1 MGFTSEPIFCCST
14 FTGNVIRLMLNNRLK
29 LDDKIM
35 NWQRIIFCQ
44 AGIVFI
50 NSVRRLTNHEICA
63 ASIIY
68 GQVDHDLSN
77 RSFIIGPLLMKTF
90 CHNIVYVPTVQ
101 HLHLTLVPIDVLI
114 RAADQ
119 FLLLSWTIGRAGFS
133 SRSPLLRHAEGHRYF
148 EDVFAEIKRTLEFL
162 NECQLCCWLVI

>member
-1 MGFTSEPIFCCST
+1 
-14 FTGNVIRLMLNNRLK
+14 
-29 LDDKIM
+29 M

-50 NSVRRLTNHEICA
+50 NSVRRLTNPEICA

-119 FLLLSWTIGRAGFS
+119 FLLLS
-133 SRSPLLRHAEGHRYF
+133 
-148 EDVFAEIKRTLEFL
+148 
-162 NECQLCCWLVI
+162 